1 MGALIVNLKY
11 ISIGALTIIAALFY
25 FINESNKED
34 RERIKQAEIAH
45 QQRLEQNKL
54 DAINAEKVAET
65 ERIKIEKAK
74 ALKAEQDKINMQKQ
88 AKEFEQAQQTK
99 ETEDIKFIEDK
110 ARKGLFDPEAAKF
123 RNIKGN
129 CGEINAKNKVGGY
142 TGYRRFIY
150 DAEFDTVSI
159 EDEKDG
165 LYNPKMMDI
174 LWEKK
179 CP

>member
-1 MGALIVNLKY
+1 MNLKVLF
-11 ISIGALTIIAALFY
+11 IGVLVVTIGIFY
-25 FINESNKED
+25 FINESNKAST
-34 RERIKQAEIAH
+34 ERLKQAEIAH
-45 QQRLEQNKL
+45 QKKLEQEKL
-54 DAINAEKVAET
+54 DEAKALKLSEQRQAEAEK
-65 ERIKIEKAK
+65 KK
-74 ALKAEQDKINMQKQ
+74 ALKAEQERLSGETR
-88 AKEFEQAQQTK
+88 AKEYERERLEKIAQ
-99 ETEDIKFIEDK
+99 EVKFIEDK
-110 ARKGLFDPEAAKF
+110 ARSGLFDPEAAKF

-150 DAEFDTVSI
+150 DANFNTVSI

>member
-1 MGALIVNLKY
+1 MKYGLIGV
-11 ISIGALTIIAALFY
+11 IVIIIGLFY
-25 FINESNKED
+25 FMSQSNKAD
-34 RERIKQAEIAH
+34 AERLKQAEIAH
-45 QQRLEQNKL
+45 QQKL
-54 DAINAEKVAET
+54 
-65 ERIKIEKAK
+65 
-74 ALKAEQDKINMQKQ
+74 EQDKANETNLEQASLARQAEAENAKVLKADAERLKGESDAKKIEQ
-88 AKEFEQAQQTK
+88 AKQDKIKQ
-99 ETEDIKFIEDK
+99 DIKFIEDK
-110 ARKGLFDPEAAKF
+110 AKIGLFDPEAAKF

-150 DAEFDTVSI
+150 DAEFDNVSI